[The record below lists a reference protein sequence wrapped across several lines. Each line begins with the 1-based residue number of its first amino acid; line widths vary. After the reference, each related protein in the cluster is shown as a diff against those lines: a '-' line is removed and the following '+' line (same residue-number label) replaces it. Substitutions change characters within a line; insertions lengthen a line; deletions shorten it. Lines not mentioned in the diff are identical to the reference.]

1 MLHNHR
7 REVSFSKIWGNSSPF
22 GIQKGPTLFGCW
34 GYFKPL
40 KYGLIRVMI
49 ESSSFWSRIMVGS
62 LNVRDPWLHSFW
74 VLNQRNSEMNRGKEV
89 EWEWW
94 WSDCVTTTCWV
105 IKSNA
110 TSPRVDML
118 WAVGFTSK
126 ITQWS
131 RIKTLPPH
139 FSWFQGGY
147 TNQSSDRSV
156 VLTSQVTFHP
166 SHDFGCFKRN
176 CKEIDVELF
185 LAIVFLYPTWYHLI
199 DATKICKNPPD
210 KHLNHLKKKS
220 TKAPEERTSAKW

>member
-7 REVSFSKIWGNSSPF
+7 REVSFSKIWENSSPF

-34 GYFKPL
+34 GYFKPP
-40 KYGLIRVMI
+40 KYGLILVMI

-62 LNVRDPWLHSFW
+62 LNVRDPWLHSFS

-131 RIKTLPPH
+131 RIKPLPPH

-156 VLTSQVTFHP
+156 ILTSQVTFWPFPWFRMLQEKMQRNWRWTVFGHCFSLTNLIS
-166 SHDFGCFKRN
+166 SHSCHKN
-176 CKEIDVELF
+176 LQK
-185 LAIVFLYPTWYHLI
+185 PT
-199 DATKICKNPPD
+199 
-210 KHLNHLKKKS
+210 
-220 TKAPEERTSAKW
+220 R